1 MPLDY
6 SILAHYRGFIK
17 KIIKKIIWR
26 KTVEMYNVF
35 KKKNYK
41 AKFSTSFILKKLKSK
56 KIILEKIIRKKNK
69 RKKNM

>member
-1 MPLDY
+1 ME
-6 SILAHYRGFIK
+6 K
-17 KIIKKIIWR
+17 NCC
-26 KTVEMYNVF
+26 NVQCF
-35 KKKNYK
+35 QEKNYK